1 MRQYY
6 INVPFTPNRKIFTYT
21 GINLKKKWLLQMV
34 EVTLKFN
41 CGTFAFVKFACSRK
55 NSVSSCYQGNN
66 SKLCF
71 TKWRLNVLSAL
82 A

>member
-21 GINLKKKWLLQMV
+21 GINMKKKWLLQMV

-41 CGTFAFVKFACSRK
+41 CGTFAFVKFAVEK
-55 NSVSSCYQGNN
+55 IQ
-66 SKLCF
+66 
-71 TKWRLNVLSAL
+71 
-82 A
+82 